1 MIGITYGTDP
11 VQDVIAAGILVTTV
25 ISLLNRRTNLAVE
38 SKTDVQTE
46 KIDDNAQKLD
56 EVHGLVNS
64 SLSEAVDRRD
74 VAEAEN
80 VQLRADAKEHDG

>member
-1 MIGITYGTDP
+1 MLALTYGTDP

-38 SKTDVQTE
+38 SKTDEQTE
-46 KIDDNAQKLD
+46 KIDTAADKLD

-64 SLSEAVDRRD
+64 SLTEAIDRRD
-74 VAEAEN
+74 VSEARTAELEEEAR
-80 VQLRADAKEHDG
+80 QKE